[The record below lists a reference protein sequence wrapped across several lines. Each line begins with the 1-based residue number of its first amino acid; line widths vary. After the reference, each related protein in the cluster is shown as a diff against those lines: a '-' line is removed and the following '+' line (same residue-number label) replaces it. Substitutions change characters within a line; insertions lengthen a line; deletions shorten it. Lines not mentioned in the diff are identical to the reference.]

1 MHVRVSISHNQVW
14 QRRKK
19 NDCIQSTWASAAL
32 QVREPGETPR
42 KDKQSTL
49 PVFPLNAI
57 FGHFKNI
64 SVPLLKLLSKE
75 IFACFVFCPIEIGIY
90 ERIWYVCLK
99 KCFLIRCERVEL
111 LNFAPKMSK
120 FIGFEVKHLANSMPA
135 LEMTI
140 FSIEKKNLRTMK
152 QIHYRNKND
161 HPPHYQRVTLFLP
174 LFELL

>member
-1 MHVRVSISHNQVW
+1 MEMTQCKMHVRVSISHNQVW

-19 NDCIQSTWASAAL
+19 NDCIQSTWSSAAL
-32 QVREPGETPR
+32 QVQEPGETPR

-75 IFACFVFCPIEIGIY
+75 IFACFVFCPIEIGVY

-120 FIGFEVKHLANSMPA
+120 FIGFEVKTFGKFHDCTWDDDFFNREKESKDDEAN
-135 LEMTI
+135 
-140 FSIEKKNLRTMK
+140 
-152 QIHYRNKND
+152 
-161 HPPHYQRVTLFLP
+161 TLSK
-174 LFELL
+174 

>member
-49 PVFPLNAI
+49 PVFRWTPFLGI
-57 FGHFKNI
+57 SKNI
-64 SVPLLKLLSKE
+64 SVPLVKLLSKE
-75 IFACFVFCPIEIGIY
+75 MYLHVLYLERLGPIEIGKY
-90 ERIWYVCLK
+90 ERN
-99 KCFLIRCERVEL
+99 CFFIRCERVEL

-140 FSIEKKNLRTMK
+140 FSIGKKNLRTMK

-161 HPPHYQRVTLFLP
+161 PPPHYQRVTLFLP

>member
-1 MHVRVSISHNQVW
+1 MEMTQCKMHVRVSISHNQVW

-75 IFACFVFCPIEIGIY
+75 MYLHVLYLERLGPIEIGKY
-90 ERIWYVCLK
+90 ERN
-99 KCFLIRCERVEL
+99 CFFIRCERVEL

-120 FIGFEVKHLANSMPA
+120 FIGFEVKTFGKFHACTWDFFNRSSL
-135 LEMTI
+135 
-140 FSIEKKNLRTMK
+140 
-152 QIHYRNKND
+152 NK
-161 HPPHYQRVTLFLP
+161 RSLWAS
-174 LFELL
+174 